1 MKFKLTVILTMF
13 ITIACAQ
20 PKKRIEVLTLGSF
33 HFNFPN
39 LDLIKSST
47 EDQIDVFEPKYQR
60 EIEEIVRRIT
70 KFKPTIIV
78 IEREP
83 AEQTKY
89 DSLFNLY
96 LQGNYNL
103 RRSEIE
109 QLGFRIAKMR
119 GLKKLYCVDAWGR
132 DYEVINTVLDS
143 KDSVEY
149 NKFMNY
155 FHKYSDTLEQYFPK
169 PIFKTKG
176 IQAELIQLNDNS
188 NIKLDLGSYLIGI
201 FKYET
206 NDNEFFGPDYVYGRL
221 Q

>member
-1 MKFKLTVILTMF
+1 MKFKLTLILTMF

-39 LDLIKSST
+39 LDLIKSNT

-83 AEQTKY
+83 VEQTKY

-96 LQGNYNL
+96 LQGNFNL

-119 GLKKLYCVDAWGR
+119 GLKNY
-132 DYEVINTVLDS
+132 IVLMPGG
-143 KDSVEY
+143 ETM
-149 NKFMNY
+149 KF
-155 FHKYSDTLEQYFPK
+155 
-169 PIFKTKG
+169 
-176 IQAELIQLNDNS
+176 
-188 NIKLDLGSYLIGI
+188 
-201 FKYET
+201 
-206 NDNEFFGPDYVYGRL
+206 
-221 Q
+221 